1 VKGQK
6 TRVKNFFGAP
16 RVARSSN
23 IFFGMWVGQVVET
36 PRTLWIFPHVPLI
49 CGFARG
55 LIHVS
60 LYDQGKYEML

>member
-1 VKGQK
+1 
-6 TRVKNFFGAP
+6 
-16 RVARSSN
+16 
-23 IFFGMWVGQVVET
+23 MWVGQVVET